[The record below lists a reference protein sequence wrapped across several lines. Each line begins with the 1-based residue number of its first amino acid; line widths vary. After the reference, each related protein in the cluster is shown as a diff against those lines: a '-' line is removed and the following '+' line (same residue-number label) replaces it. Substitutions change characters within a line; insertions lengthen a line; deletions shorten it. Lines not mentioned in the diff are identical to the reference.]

1 MPRTTINID
10 QVVKGLN
17 KDKEQSKKAL
27 KRTISDMRSRGPGWV
42 SKAVREEYN
51 IKAGDVK
58 AAMHTEKA
66 GSISFGGVVVDNV
79 ALVYRG
85 RHLTH
90 THFNMRYNKSSQPYP
105 ISAEVKKGN
114 RRQLHGKSRNVG
126 KPFLIHSGGANT
138 KKIPFQRVKESR
150 IPLEA
155 IKTISIPQMVQ
166 DGNGNLKPGVEK
178 AVNEN
183 LEKRFKHHID
193 QEMGK

>member
-1 MPRTTINID
+1 MPRATINID

-58 AAMHTEKA
+58 AAMHTEK
-66 GSISFGGVVVDNV
+66 GKGISFGGEVIDDV
-79 ALVYRG
+79 ALVYKG
-85 RHLTH
+85 RVLTP
-90 THFNMRYNKSSQPYP
+90 THFGMRPTSRPAKKSYKVTAEITKGQRKVLSSKAFLAGTGSGGKQIPFERKGASKYP
-105 ISAEVKKGN
+105 IK
-114 RRQLHGKSRNVG
+114 
-126 KPFLIHSGGANT
+126 
-138 KKIPFQRVKESR
+138 
-150 IPLEA
+150 A
-155 IKTISIPQMVQ
+155 IKTLSIPQMVQ
-166 DGNGNLKPGVEK
+166 DGSGNLKPGVEK

-193 QEMGK
+193 QVMGK